1 MKKAKTILAGLV
13 CLALTSCGSLGTTG
27 SGSGMG
33 DILGS
38 VLGAVTNG
46 QTIGNVLSSVI
57 GLDKPTQAAGRT
69 HRNVEVSSARC
80 GLHL

>member
-57 GLDKPTQAAGRT
+57 GLDKPTQSRT